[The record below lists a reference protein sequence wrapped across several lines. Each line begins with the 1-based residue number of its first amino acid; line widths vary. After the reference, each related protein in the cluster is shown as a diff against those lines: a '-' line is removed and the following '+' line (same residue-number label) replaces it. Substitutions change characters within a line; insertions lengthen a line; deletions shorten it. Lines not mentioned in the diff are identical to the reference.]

1 MTFSLT
7 LPFPPSTNN
16 LFVTMGRKRVSSPQ
30 ARAYAKTV
38 SEHVRDLRAPQAPA
52 GELRA
57 VIAAWV
63 PDRRRRDVEN
73 LLKAPIDG
81 LVKAG
86 VMADDSLIVDLR
98 IYRAGLD
105 RQNPRITVWLEAANR
120 TTQAVAVAL
129 ANKTKRK
136 A

>member
-16 LFVTMGRKRVSSPQ
+16 LFVTARFGRTTRRVSSPQ
-30 ARAYAKTV
+30 ARAYAKAV
-38 SEHVRDLRAPQAPA
+38 AEAVKEVRAMPAPS

-63 PDRRRRDVEN
+63 PDRRARDLDNMV
-73 LLKAPIDG
+73 KAPLDA

-105 RQNPRITVWLEAANR
+105 KANPRITVWLEAA
-120 TTQAVAVAL
+120 
-129 ANKTKRK
+129 
-136 A
+136 

>member
-16 LFVTMGRKRVSSPQ
+16 LFVTARFGRTTRRVSSPQ
-30 ARAYAKTV
+30 ARAYAGTV
-38 SEHVRDLRAPQAPA
+38 AKHVQALGAPPAPS

-63 PDRRRRDVEN
+63 PDRRARDIDN
-73 LLKAPIDG
+73 LCKAPLDA

-105 RQNPRITVWLEAANR
+105 RQNPRITVWLEAA
-120 TTQAVAVAL
+120 
-129 ANKTKRK
+129 
-136 A
+136 